1 MESIEDRG
9 GKMKVGDLVKL
20 TATSTPRL
28 GVVIGIAFKAGD
40 WYTVA
45 RLNGQH
51 AIWPKSQ
58 MEVISESR

>member
-1 MESIEDRG
+1 V
-9 GKMKVGDLVKL
+9 KVGDLVKL
-20 TATSTPRL
+20 TASGMPRL